1 MGEETWQE
9 TAWKER
15 TEVTEGLGGG
25 TEEARR
31 EVAVR

>member
-1 MGEETWQE
+1 MEEETWHE
-9 TAWKER
+9 TAWEER
-15 TEVTEGLGGG
+15 TEVTEGLGG